1 MSKKKRTPDDE
12 NVNNEAATA
21 LPERDALSVLSG
33 AGLGIATIAPEFNP
47 DPNAPAE
54 ATVPGEAAGGPEK
67 WPVEP

>member
-12 NVNNEAATA
+12 DVKNETA
-21 LPERDALSVLSG
+21 IPLPERDALSVLGG
-33 AGLGIATIAPEFNP
+33 AGMGIATIAPEFNP

-54 ATVPGEAAGGPEK
+54 TTVPGEASGGPER